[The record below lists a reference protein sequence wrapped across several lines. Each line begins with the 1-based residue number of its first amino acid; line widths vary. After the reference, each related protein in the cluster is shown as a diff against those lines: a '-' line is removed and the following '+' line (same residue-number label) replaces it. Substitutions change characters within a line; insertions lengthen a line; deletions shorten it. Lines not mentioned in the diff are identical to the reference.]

1 MAIRDTMVDQGL
13 IPAPEGLPSQK
24 SLSLEDLFLGT
35 SAEVEEDVEVEIT
48 EDADGGA
55 TLLFGE
61 EDIEMP
67 EGAFGDNLAEVLPK
81 TELGKI
87 SSDLRG
93 HYDDDRSSRADWEK
107 QYTDGLALLGLTY
120 ENRTEPFQGASGVV
134 HPLLNEAVTQFQAGA
149 YKELL
154 PSSGPVRTMV
164 IGTPTPELE
173 VSSQRVQDFMNYQI
187 MYRMREYEAEFDQML
202 YYLGLSGSAFKK
214 IYFDEQIGREVSK
227 FVPSDDLIVNYAA
240 TDLRTAERIT
250 HVLRVSRNGVRKQ
263 QVSGFYSDVD
273 IMGGKDESRDDIQDT
288 YDKIEGREDIGEND
302 ELTLIEC
309 HCYLD
314 LESYPDLDEGGEET
328 GIKLPYLVT
337 ICLDTDQ
344 ILSIRRNYLEAD
356 RRKEPV
362 QYFVQYKFTPGLG
375 FYGFG
380 LIHLL
385 GNNSR
390 SATSTLRQLIDAG
403 TLSNLPAG
411 FKARGLRI
419 ADDATPIRPGEF
431 RDVDVPGN
439 DLRGSL
445 LPLPYKEPS
454 GTLFQLL
461 GFVVGSAEKFVGTTE
476 IGVGN
481 ANQEMPVG
489 TTIALMERGAKVMSA
504 VHKRLHASLKAEL
517 GLLAEL
523 FAEGADSYPYDVSPA
538 TPEIKKT
545 DFDGRVDVLPVS
557 DPNIFSMSQRV
568 SLAQEQFKLAN
579 SAPQLH
585 NMYEAYRRMY
595 EALGVPNINALLT
608 PPIEPTPAGPLSE
621 NSSVLNIPNGGEP
634 PRAFPQ
640 QDHRAHISTHIAFMQ
655 TPIMQA
661 QPVLVAALQKHVFE
675 HLTMLAEQMVQQSQQ
690 PPQGVPGV
698 PGVPGQPVAGVP
710 PEQMA
715 NLIAQQEAQLMQEFV
730 QLLAPPQQEDPIVE
744 LKQQDLALREQELM
758 ARVQTDADKLQ
769 FAQEKSQQDD
779 IIDRERIQSQQDIAR
794 LRSDVALYRTDLA
807 ADQKERGL

>member
-1 MAIRDTMVDQGL
+1 MAARDTMMDQGL
-13 IPAPEGLPSQK
+13 VPAPEGLPEG
-24 SLSLEDLFLGT
+24 SLDLEELFLG
-35 SAEVEEDVEVEIT
+35 SSEGMEEEDITDVEIT
-48 EDADGGA
+48 QDEDGGA
-55 TLLFGE
+55 TLVFGE
-61 EDIEMP
+61 EELERP
-67 EGAFGDNLAEVLPK
+67 EGEFGENLAEVLPK
-81 TELGKI
+81 DELSKI

-93 HYDDDRSSRADWEK
+93 HYDDDRVSRADWEK

-120 ENRTEPFQGASGVV
+120 ENRTEPFQGATGVV
-134 HPLLNEAVTQFQAGA
+134 HPMLNEAVTQFQAGA

-154 PSSGPVRTMV
+154 PSSGPVRTTI
-164 IGTPTPELE
+164 IGTPTPDLE
-173 VSSQRVQDFMNYQI
+173 ISSQRVQDYMNYQI
-187 MYRMREYEAEFDQML
+187 MYQMREYEPEFDQML

-214 IYFDEQIGREVSK
+214 VYFDEQLGREVSK

-250 HVLRVSRNGVRKQ
+250 HVIRMSQNSVRKL
-263 QVSGFYSDVD
+263 QVSGFYADVN
-273 IMGGKDESRDDIQDT
+273 IMGNSDEFRSDIQDT

-314 LESYPDLDEGGEET
+314 LESYPDMDEDGEET

-337 ICLDTDQ
+337 ICMDTDQ
-344 ILSIRRNYLEAD
+344 ILSVRRNYVEND
-356 RRKEPV
+356 PRKDPV
-362 QYFVQYKFTPGLG
+362 EYFVQYKFTPGLG

-419 ADDATPIRPGEF
+419 ADDANPIQPGEF

-454 GTLFQLL
+454 ATLFQLL

-476 IGVGN
+476 LGVGD

-504 VHKRLHASLKAEL
+504 VHKRLHASLKIEL
-517 GLLAEL
+517 GLLAGL
-523 FAEGADSYPYDVSPA
+523 FAEGAGNYPYDVSPA
-538 TPEIKKT
+538 TPEIKKA

-568 SLAQEQFKLAN
+568 SLAQEQFKLATG
-579 SAPQLH
+579 APQMH

-595 EALGVPNINALLT
+595 EALGIANIDQLLT
-608 PPIEPTPAGPLSE
+608 PPVDAQPIGPLLE
-621 NSSVLNIPNGGEP
+621 NSNVLSIADGVP
-634 PRAFPQ
+634 PPQAFMQ

-655 TPIMQA
+655 TPIMQT
-661 QPVLVAALQKHVFE
+661 QPILVSALQKHIFE
-675 HLTMLAEQMVQQSQQ
+675 HLTMLAQQMAEQQVGQ
-690 PPQGVPGV
+690 QGV
-698 PGVPGQPVAGVP
+698 QVP
-710 PEQMA
+710 PEMMA
-715 NLIAQQEAQLMQEFV
+715 NAVAQQEAQLMQEFA
-730 QLLAPPQQEDPIVE
+730 QMLQPPQAEDPIIA
-744 LKQQDLALREQELM
+744 LKQQDLALREQELLT
-758 ARVQTDADKLQ
+758 RTQSEEDKLEAAIQ
-769 FAQEKSQQDD
+769 KAQNDD
-779 IIDRERIQSQQDIAR
+779 AIDRERIQSQQDIAKQR
-794 LRSDVALYRTDLA
+794 ADVALYRTDLA

>member
-1 MAIRDTMVDQGL
+1 MAVRDTIMDQGL
-13 IPAPEGLPSQK
+13 VPAPDGLPEGT
-24 SLSLEDLFLGT
+24 LDLEELFLGGDGGGIEEDL
-35 SAEVEEDVEVEIT
+35 EVEVT

-55 TLLFGE
+55 TLTFGE
-61 EDIEMP
+61 DEIERP
-67 EGAFGDNLAEVLPK
+67 EGAFDENLAEVLPEQ
-81 TELGKI
+81 ELAKI

-93 HYDDDRSSRADWEK
+93 HYEDDRVSRADWEK

-120 ENRTEPFQGASGVV
+120 ENRTEPFQGATGVV
-134 HPLLNEAVTQFQAGA
+134 HPMLNEAVTQFQAGA

-154 PSSGPVRTMV
+154 PSSGPVRTMI

-173 VSSQRVQDFMNYQI
+173 TASQRVQDYMNYQI
-187 MYRMREYEAEFDQML
+187 MYRMREYEPEFDQML

-214 IYFDEQIGREVSK
+214 VYFDDQLGREVSK

-250 HVLRVSRNGVRKQ
+250 HVIHMSQNSVRKQ
-263 QVSGFYSDVD
+263 QVSGFYADVN
-273 IMGGKDESRDDIQDT
+273 IMGGKDDFRDDIQDT
-288 YDKIEGREDIGEND
+288 YDKIEGREDVGEND

-314 LESYPDLDEGGEET
+314 LESYPDLDSEGEET

-337 ICLDTDQ
+337 ICMDTNQ
-344 ILSIRRNYLEAD
+344 ILSIRRNYVESDL
-356 RRKEPV
+356 RKEPM

-419 ADDATPIRPGEF
+419 ADDANPIQPGEF

-454 GTLFQLL
+454 ATLFQLL

-476 IGVGN
+476 LGVGD

-504 VHKRLHASLKAEL
+504 VHKRLHASLKLEL
-517 GLLAEL
+517 ELLADL
-523 FAEGADSYPYDVSPA
+523 FAEGAGNYPYDVAPA
-538 TPEIKKT
+538 TPEILKA

-568 SLAQEQFKLAN
+568 SLAQEQFKLAMG
-579 SAPQLH
+579 APQLH

-595 EALGVPNINALLT
+595 DALGVTNIDALLN
-608 PPIEPTPAGPLSE
+608 PPNDPQPIGPLLE
-621 NSSVLNIPNGGEP
+621 NSNVLSIPDGGSP
-634 PRAFPQ
+634 PQAFPQ
-640 QDHRAHISTHIAFMQ
+640 QDHRAHISTHVAFMQ
-655 TPIMQA
+655 TPIMQT
-661 QPVLVAALQKHVFE
+661 QPILVAALQKHVFE
-675 HLTMLAEQMVQQSQQ
+675 HLTMMAQQMAQQQVGQ
-690 PPQGVPGV
+690 QGV
-698 PGVPGQPVAGVP
+698 QVP
-710 PEQMA
+710 PDMMA
-715 NLIAQQEAQLMQEFV
+715 GAVAQQEAQLMQEFA
-730 QLLAPPQQEDPIVE
+730 QLMQPPQAPDPIIA
-744 LKQQDLALREQELM
+744 LKQQDLALREQELLT
-758 ARVQTDADKLQ
+758 RTQTEEDKLEVEIQ
-769 FAQEKSQQDD
+769 KSKNDD
-779 IIDRERIQSQQDIAR
+779 AIDRERIKSQEDIAKQR
-794 LRSDVALYRTDLA
+794 ADVALYRTNLQ